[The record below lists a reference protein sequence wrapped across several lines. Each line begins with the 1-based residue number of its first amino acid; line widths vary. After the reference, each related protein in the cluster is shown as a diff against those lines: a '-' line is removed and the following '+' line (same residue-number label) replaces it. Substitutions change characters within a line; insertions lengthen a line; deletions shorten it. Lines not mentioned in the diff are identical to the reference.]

1 MNGEMNNNKNMDF
14 NHDDGGNSVKRRK
27 VKNDEDNNVNNENDL
42 IKLKVQ
48 GVVLGEVERK
58 VLMQG
63 PDDSYFVAQCSNRW
77 SDKIDNRSGSIM
89 ITLNDYIFDMD
100 LIKLIVNFLSKKLY
114 QSPFYPARA
123 FNEKVPENKKKQF
136 NEILKFLGLKSFLYP
151 FNFMKEDMIAELV
164 GVHPNYEDL
173 HRKNHDNLIAELEGV
188 HPNYEVL
195 HRKNHDNPFEFFSIR
210 YCNTPSKFI
219 AVQLPLDYCSME
231 EGFFWKLRL
240 GDVAGIKSYFVG
252 IIGDVVPDDPAF
264 SYNHKTSYGWN
275 SRNIGHNTE
284 EGCVFKEGM
293 RQYGPRE
300 ENDWIG
306 LISNECL
313 YFQLKL
319 NKLSMFSEHRKKTFV
334 IDGINMANNIKY
346 YIHCNILTYSSDQ
359 DSLFTLNVLCEEEIA
374 RLLENGAFQES

>member
-1 MNGEMNNNKNMDF
+1 
-14 NHDDGGNSVKRRK
+14 
-27 VKNDEDNNVNNENDL
+27 
-42 IKLKVQ
+42 
-48 GVVLGEVERK
+48 
-58 VLMQG
+58 
-63 PDDSYFVAQCSNRW
+63 
-77 SDKIDNRSGSIM
+77 
-89 ITLNDYIFDMD
+89 
-100 LIKLIVNFLSKKLY
+100 
-114 QSPFYPARA
+114 
-123 FNEKVPENKKKQF
+123 
-136 NEILKFLGLKSFLYP
+136 
-151 FNFMKEDMIAELV
+151 MKEDMIAKLV
-164 GVHPNYEDL
+164 GVHSNYEDL

-210 YCNTPSKFI
+210 YCTTPSKFI

-240 GDVAGIKSYFVG
+240 GDLVGIKSYFVG

-275 SRNIGHNTE
+275 SRNIWNNRNIGQNTE
-284 EGCVFKEGM
+284 ECCVFKEGM

-300 ENDWIG
+300 ENDWNG
-306 LISNECL
+306 LIWNECL

-334 IDGINMANNIKY
+334 IDGINMANNTKY
-346 YIHCNILTYSSDQ
+346 YIHCNILTHRRNPYKP
-359 DSLFTLNVLCEEEIA
+359 LFTLDVLCEEEIA

>member
-1 MNGEMNNNKNMDF
+1 MNGDINNNKNMDF
-14 NHDDGGNSVKRRK
+14 NHDNVGTSVKRRK

-42 IKLKVQ
+42 IKINVQ

-151 FNFMKEDMIAELV
+151 FNFMNEDMLAELV
-164 GVHPNYEDL
+164 GVHPNYECY
-173 HRKNHDNLIAELEGV
+173 HRKNDNTLDFYR
-188 HPNYEVL
+188 PQ
-195 HRKNHDNPFEFFSIR
+195 
-210 YCNTPSKFI
+210 YCTDRSTFI
-219 AVQLPLDYCSME
+219 ACQLPLDYYSME
-231 EGFFWKLRL
+231 EGFFWKLTV
-240 GDVAGIKSYFVG
+240 GVNSQFKSSFIG

-264 SYNHKTSYGWN
+264 SYKHKTSYGWN
-275 SRNIGHNTE
+275 SRNIWNNRNIGQNTE
-284 EGCVFKEGM
+284 ECCVFREGM

-346 YIHCNILTYSSDQ
+346 YIHCNILTHRRNPYKP
-359 DSLFTLNVLCEEEIA
+359 LFTLDVLCEEEIA